1 MPSAIVD
8 FVKEKESGYQR
19 IFSRSP
25 LLSSFA
31 AQWDGLLVAYD
42 HYLPG
47 IYPEVA
53 SEQHGIAIFLD
64 IPKPIR
70 VERTI
75 GSVRHQERVIQGDVV
90 VIPAG
95 AWHRV
100 NAEAAGGIL
109 ILGLDPKEFAQV
121 IDETIERDGIELAPH
136 FATADPLIHQM
147 GIALKHALKASGKA
161 SHFYAETI
169 VAALTA
175 HLLQHYC
182 TNAAVM
188 PTYAG
193 GLPQL
198 KLQAVINY
206 IHDHLSDDLRL
217 KELASIAQVS
227 THHFSQLFKQS
238 TGMPPYR
245 YVIHHRIERSKELL
259 CRADLAIADVAKIVG
274 FVDQSHFHRHF
285 KRLVGVTPKQFIQ
298 QAK

>member
-25 LLSSFA
+25 LLSSFT

-42 HYLPG
+42 RYPPG
-47 IYPEVA
+47 LFPEVA
-53 SEQHGIAIFLD
+53 SEQHGVAIFLD
-64 IPKPIR
+64 IPKPVR
-70 VERTI
+70 VDRTI
-75 GSVRHQERVIQGDVV
+75 GSAHHQERVVQGDVV
-90 VIPAG
+90 IVPAG

-100 NAEAAGGIL
+100 NAEAAGSAL
-109 ILGLDPKEFAQV
+109 ILGLDPKAFAQV
-121 IDETIERDGIELAPH
+121 VDETFERDGIELVPH
-136 FATADPLIHQM
+136 FATADPLVHQM
-147 GIALKHALKASGKA
+147 GIALKHALEVPGKA
-161 SHFYAETI
+161 SHFYAETM

-182 TNAAVM
+182 TNPSALT
-188 PTYAG
+188 TYAG
-193 GLPQL
+193 GLSQL
-198 KLQAVINY
+198 KLRAVTNY

-245 YVIHHRIERSKELL
+245 YVIHRRIERSKELL
-259 CRADLAIADVAKIVG
+259 CRSDLTIADVAKSVG

-298 QAK
+298 QVK